1 MGFFLLLHHI
11 CSDVECN
18 VFCILLRFHRITIYL
33 TFTFMSTLAD
43 AMRSMD
49 VSRSPDSLISYSRFP
64 YHVPPARVLVRFPSH
79 FTCSLT
85 CTNMDWRLVSGYLF
99 VLHFS
104 FCLVDSSLCLPLP
117 LMLTRC
123 SLSIHDSWTLTRLQ
137 LVFPLWTFVIVS
149 CSPLYIRLE
158 MRTCSPSSIYF
169 ATTLKVWPARSH
181 ELSSSSLV
189 RWPRL
194 LLCDS

>member
-1 MGFFLLLHHI
+1 MMHSVNMGYTDYGEL
-11 CSDVECN
+11 
-18 VFCILLRFHRITIYL
+18 LLRFHRATIYL

-64 YHVPPARVLVRFPSH
+64 YHVPPARVLVRFPSR

-85 CTNMDWRLVSGYLF
+85 CTNMDCWLVSGYLF

-104 FCLVDSSLCLPLP
+104 FCLVDSSLCLPLL
-117 LMLTRC
+117 LMLTHC
-123 SLSIHDSWTLTRLQ
+123 SLSICLATHYSWTLTRLR
-137 LVFPLWTFVIVS
+137 LISLLWTFVIVS
-149 CSPLYIRLE
+149 RSSLFIWLE

-169 ATTLKVWPARSH
+169 ATTLKVWPVRSH
-181 ELSSSSLV
+181 ELSLSSLV
-189 RWPRL
+189 CWPRL
-194 LLCDS
+194 LLCNS